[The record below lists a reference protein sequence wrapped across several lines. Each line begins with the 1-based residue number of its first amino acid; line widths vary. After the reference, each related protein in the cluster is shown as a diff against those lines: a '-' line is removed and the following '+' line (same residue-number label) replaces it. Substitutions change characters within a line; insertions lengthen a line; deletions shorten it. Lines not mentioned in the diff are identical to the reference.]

1 MSEVNKIIQIQEDYK
16 QLKIKALQYCSSDE
30 YIRTYGDQWARD
42 ILDNVIDKQN
52 AKLNGEDL
60 KMFQIF
66 RQFDWYEVMIDI
78 PADDIEEMIDIFESD
93 TRSNPMF
100 VRNVMLDFQEVA

>member
-1 MSEVNKIIQIQEDYK
+1 MSEVDKIIQIQEDYK

-52 AKLNGEDL
+52 AELNGKIL
-60 KMFQIF
+60 KCFKYFASSIGMK
-66 RQFDWYEVMIDI
+66 
-78 PADDIEEMIDIFESD
+78 
-93 TRSNPMF
+93 
-100 VRNVMLDFQEVA
+100 

>member
-1 MSEVNKIIQIQEDYK
+1 MNITQIQEDYK

-30 YIRTYGDQWARD
+30 YIRTYGDQWARN

-52 AKLNGEDL
+52 AELQLESNC
-60 KMFQIF
+60 I
-66 RQFDWYEVMIDI
+66 QFDWYEVMIDI
-78 PADDIEEMIDIFESD
+78 PADDIEEMIDIFEND

>member
-1 MSEVNKIIQIQEDYK
+1 MNIDKITQILEDYK
-16 QLKIKALQYCSSDE
+16 QLKIQALQYCSSDA
-30 YIRTYGDQWARD
+30 YVVKMGDQWARD

-52 AKLNGEDL
+52 AELNGEDL

-78 PADDIEEMIDIFESD
+78 PAEDIDEMIDILQCD
-93 TRSNPMF
+93 LRSNPNF
-100 VRNVMLDFQEVA
+100 VEKVMIDFQEVA

>member
-1 MSEVNKIIQIQEDYK
+1 MSEVDKIIQIQEDYK

-52 AKLNGEDL
+52 AELNGEDL

-78 PADDIEEMIDIFESD
+78 PAEDIDEMIDILQCD
-93 TRSNPMF
+93 LRSNPNF
-100 VRNVMLDFQEVA
+100 VEKVMIDFQEVV

>member
-1 MSEVNKIIQIQEDYK
+1 MLEVDKIIQIQEDYK
-16 QLKIKALQYCSSDE
+16 QLKIKALQYCSSDA
-30 YIRTYGDQWARD
+30 YIVKMGDQWARD

-52 AKLNGEDL
+52 AELNGEDL

>member
-1 MSEVNKIIQIQEDYK
+1 MNIDKIIQIQEDYK
-16 QLKIKALQYCSSDE
+16 HLKIQALQYCSSDA
-30 YIRTYGDQWARD
+30 YILKMRDHWARD

-52 AKLNGEDL
+52 AELNGEDL

-78 PADDIEEMIDIFESD
+78 PAEDIDEMIDILQCD
-93 TRSNPMF
+93 VRSNPNF
-100 VRNVMLDFQEVA
+100 VEKVMLGFKEVS